1 METEANNKNQPSSG
15 KNTEMDY
22 KPLIDLFEL
31 LLEWE
36 IKDVQEKEE
45 KRKEVSQNI

>member
-1 METEANNKNQPSSG
+1 MKSKSNNQSQATHDKNA
-15 KNTEMDY
+15 EMDY
-22 KPLIDLFEL
+22 KPLISLFEL

>member
-1 METEANNKNQPSSG
+1 METKANSKNQPLPD
-15 KNTEMDY
+15 KNAEMDY
-22 KPLIDLFEL
+22 KPLISLFEL

-36 IKDVQEKEE
+36 LKDVQEKEE

>member
-1 METEANNKNQPSSG
+1 MKTKANNKNQPLPD
-15 KNTEMDY
+15 KNAAMDY
-22 KPLIDLFEL
+22 KPLISLFEI

-45 KRKEVSQNI
+45 KRKEVSQKI